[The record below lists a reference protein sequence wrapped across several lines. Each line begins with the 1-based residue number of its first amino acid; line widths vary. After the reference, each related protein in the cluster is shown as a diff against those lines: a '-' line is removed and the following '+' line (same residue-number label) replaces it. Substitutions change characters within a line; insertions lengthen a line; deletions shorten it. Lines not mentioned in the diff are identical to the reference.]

1 MVRETEE
8 WAVGV
13 SQSGER
19 LFLAVALDDNARH
32 AIAAHLDAELADR
45 KLPGRPVPP
54 ANWHLTLRFLGKTVA
69 QQRDQVLA
77 YLDEHLAV
85 APFRISFTG
94 LGAFPRKARA
104 SVLWMGIAG
113 AVEQLESMA
122 AICEAAAVAAGFEPE
137 GRPFHAHLTLSRIRP
152 PQDVRPLV
160 EWVEPVGVK
169 LDVDAVTLYRSVL
182 GSGPARYEVVERV
195 EL

>member
-1 MVRETEE
+1 MVRETKK

-32 AIAAHLDAELADR
+32 AIAAHLDDQLEGR
-45 KLPGRPVPP
+45 RLPGRPVPP
-54 ANWHLTLRFLGKTVA
+54 ENWHLTLRFLGKTVA

-85 APFRISFTG
+85 EPFRVSLTD
-94 LGAFPRKARA
+94 LGAFPREARA

-113 AVEQLESMA
+113 AAEQLESTA
-122 AICEAAAVAAGFEPE
+122 AICEAAAVAADFEPE

-152 PQDVRPLV
+152 PQNVRPLV
-160 EWVEPVGVK
+160 ELVEPVGVK

>member
-1 MVRETEE
+1 M
-8 WAVGV
+8 GV
-13 SQSGER
+13 SQVGER

-32 AIAAHLDAELADR
+32 AIAAHLDDQLEGRL
-45 KLPGRPVPP
+45 LPGRPVPP
-54 ANWHLTLRFLGKTVA
+54 VNWHLTLRFLGPTPA
-69 QQRDQVLA
+69 QQRDKILA

-85 APFRISFTG
+85 EPFRISFTG
-94 LGAFPRKARA
+94 LGAFPRVSRA
-104 SVLWMGIAG
+104 SVLWLGAAG
-113 AVEQLESMA
+113 ALEQLESA
-122 AICEAAAVAAGFEPE
+122 ATICEAAAVAAGFEPE

-152 PQDVRPLV
+152 PHDVRQLVDLV
-160 EWVEPVGVK
+160 ERVGVK